1 MLPGGEEMLYKSVT
15 WRLVSHVWRWTRR
28 APQPGHDV
36 ARPCIDTDLTEAEV
50 GGEAGFGGADVAAHC
65 GPIEKQPA
73 T

>member
-1 MLPGGEEMLYKSVT
+1 M
-15 WRLVSHVWRWTRR
+15 SHVWRWTRR

>member
-1 MLPGGEEMLYKSVT
+1 M
-15 WRLVSHVWRWTRR
+15 SHVWRWTRR

-36 ARPCIDTDLTEAEV
+36 AGPCIDTDLTEAEFD
-50 GGEAGFGGADVAAHC
+50 GEAGLGGADVAEHS